1 MLLDLKTKED
11 MNLDFSLLSNLTYS
25 VLNMKITEKEEEE
38 EKVEEETAD
47 EVFVDEE
54 EFDVLSNELTV
65 LEEQL
70 EEEDEEEEEGK
81 GTKNDQQFLISQL
94 SKLFERIQKMVYECL
109 VIESQFPRD
118 TKLYDILYYF
128 YSTTNQVEATFD
140 TLLKRTR
147 STMTGNY
154 LANEESVKKVLKNSI
169 DLLTFVKEKEMSK
182 KELEVKM
189 LCRSIVARCQRS
201 FSHLEEFAKLK
212 ELME

>member
-1 MLLDLKTKED
+1 MSKKYSNVIEGLNMLLDLKTKED

-109 VIESQFPRD
+109 VIES
-118 TKLYDILYYF
+118 
-128 YSTTNQVEATFD
+128 
-140 TLLKRTR
+140 
-147 STMTGNY
+147 
-154 LANEESVKKVLKNSI
+154 
-169 DLLTFVKEKEMSK
+169 
-182 KELEVKM
+182 
-189 LCRSIVARCQRS
+189 
-201 FSHLEEFAKLK
+201 
-212 ELME
+212 

>member
-1 MLLDLKTKED
+1 MSKKYSNVIEGLNMLLDLKTKED

-25 VLNMKITEKEEEE
+25 VLNMKITEKE

-70 EEEDEEEEEGK
+70 EEEEDEEDEEK

-109 VIESQFPRD
+109 VIES
-118 TKLYDILYYF
+118 
-128 YSTTNQVEATFD
+128 
-140 TLLKRTR
+140 
-147 STMTGNY
+147 
-154 LANEESVKKVLKNSI
+154 
-169 DLLTFVKEKEMSK
+169 
-182 KELEVKM
+182 
-189 LCRSIVARCQRS
+189 
-201 FSHLEEFAKLK
+201 
-212 ELME
+212 